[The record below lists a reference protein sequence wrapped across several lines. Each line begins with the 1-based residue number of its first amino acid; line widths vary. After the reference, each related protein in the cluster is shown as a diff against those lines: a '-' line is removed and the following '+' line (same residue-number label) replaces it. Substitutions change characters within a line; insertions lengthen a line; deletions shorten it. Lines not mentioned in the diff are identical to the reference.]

1 MVWDNVNCEIRDDI
15 LILKIN
21 LNRRIKLSN
30 TEFSDIIAQ
39 IIGNQPIPGRNNL
52 RITLN
57 VYEPR

>member
-21 LNRRIKLSN
+21 RTRRIKLSN